1 MKKLFGLNALLA
13 TALVALLPSFA
24 IANTST
30 ISGSVAQGN
39 TDVKPFQ
46 VVTGDIFN
54 FSTLAGFR
62 MAVSTSGGF
71 PATGVFFTT
80 FNQTLSAG
88 SYFLS
93 VTNLLGLGT
102 NRYATTITGVT
113 GGITSVPEPASLL
126 LLGAGLLGL
135 GLLRRR
141 RAQSA

>member
-24 IANTST
+24 NANTSF
-30 ISGSVAQGN
+30 ISGSVAPGN

-46 VVTGDIFN
+46 VVTADTFN
-54 FSTLAGFR
+54 FFTLAGFS
-62 MAVSTSGGF
+62 MTVSTSGGGSAAGF
-71 PATGVFFTT
+71 VATNFS
-80 FNQTLSAG
+80 QALSAG
-88 SYFLS
+88 SYFLNVRNNFS
-93 VTNLLGLGT
+93 LGGNSYLT
-102 NRYATTITGVT
+102 AITGVS